1 MASFDSVK
9 PGTLYHRLKA
19 GSGQGLVH
27 GRHHIVC
34 TCNAFVSDPEW
45 LHVRD
50 ESEKVEPRRSYQQ
63 SNSKSDK
70 LLGFGMIHALQ
81 EVEFSHHNKT

>member
-50 ESEKVEPRRSYQQ
+50 ESEKDGAIVAHI
-63 SNSKSDK
+63 SNQVLSPTS
-70 LLGFGMIHALQ
+70 FSALA
-81 EVEFSHHNKT
+81 